1 MIPLHPPM
9 LTPPLPQLESGIE
22 PLPPTVE
29 EINAKKDYD
38 DIMLFLSVKNR
49 LTDMITA
56 FNVETAQTK
65 TNWETRFKLIETEA
79 LRKAGKIPQYA
90 HMIPVRAIDSNI
102 RRQQPAY
109 VNYLKQSRRLA
120 IFKAI
125 NNPSTTT
132 TLLEDEFTRGMTYS
146 GWEIPFFKCIDGAQ
160 THGWDWLEV
169 IFDRT
174 KPFHVGYEHIG
185 HDRLIFPLDSHDI
198 QACEIVLR
206 SVTVTSR
213 QLKIFIKDYSFNAAE
228 VDKIIKLSD
237 SSNQKERSVVIYKKF
252 CKYNGIV
259 YVSWFWPNGDDW
271 LLAPQP
277 LFLGRRKQV
286 TKIETVMGEEPMMVQ
301 GIQVGTTQVPTQQTS
316 LVWEDE
322 HETEYPIFLLPYNET
337 AQLCISQHHGRVF
350 MDKPKQEA
358 RTANLSQFLSGCQL
372 ASTPVFSVDKD
383 SQMSATNLEQIEIG
397 NGKIIGAQIKNADI
411 KYPDSVMLKLQN
423 YLDTFDSQEAGQT
436 NYAAN
441 NRQDSRKTATE
452 VQAAREDSEKLSNVE
467 ITLFSKF
474 LREVWTFTWAIV
486 QNRAVQ
492 GLITLLVL
500 PETGKNNV
508 EFINQ
513 PFDVRSAGDIDVIKK
528 TEMLVQYKEFWAII
542 KDTPIALQFLAKM
555 LILAFPEDG
564 NYFAEQLMAGDPR
577 ILVGQLVEVLKQS
590 IDADELAGLTPENMT
605 NLQALIQQAE
615 AMTASVQNNSI
626 NGNPAK
632 STPTPPATG
641 AGDSSEVA

>member
-1 MIPLHPPM
+1 MLPPTI
-9 LTPPLPQLESGIE
+9 LPPLPTLEPGSE
-22 PLPPTVE
+22 PLPPTPE
-29 EINAKKDYD
+29 EILAKKEFD
-38 DIMLFLSVKNR
+38 DVMLFPLVKNR

-56 FNVETAQTK
+56 FNVETAKTK

-79 LRKAGKIPQYA
+79 MRKAGTIPPYA

-185 HDRLIFPLDSHDI
+185 HDRLIFPLDSHDV

-213 QLKIFIKDYSFNAAE
+213 QLKIFIKDYGFNSTE
-228 VDKIIKLSD
+228 VEKIIKLSD
-237 SSNQKERSVVIYKKF
+237 SSNQKERSVTIYKKF

-259 YVSWFWPNGDDW
+259 YVSWFWPTGDDW
-271 LLAPQP
+271 LLAPAP

-286 TKIETVMGEEPMMVQ
+286 TKVETGMGEQPIIMQ
-301 GIQVGTTQVPTQQTS
+301 GVQVGTVPTPTNQTS

-322 HETEYPIFLLPYNET
+322 NETEYPIFLLPYNET
-337 AQLCISQHHGRVF
+337 AQLCIAQHHGRVF

-372 ASTPVFSVDKD
+372 ASTPVFCVDKD
-383 SQMSATNLEQIEIG
+383 SQLSANQVEQVEIG
-397 NGKIIGAQIKNADI
+397 NGKIIPTQIKNADI

-452 VQAAREDSEKLSNVE
+452 VQAAREDSDKLSNVE

-577 ILVGQLVEVLKQS
+577 VLVGQLVTVLKQS
-590 IDADELAGLTPENMT
+590 IDADELAGLTPENMA
-605 NLQALIQQAE
+605 NLQALIQQAD
-615 AMTASVQNNSI
+615 AMAASAENSSI
-626 NGNPAK
+626 NGNAAK

-641 AGDSSEVA
+641 AGDGS